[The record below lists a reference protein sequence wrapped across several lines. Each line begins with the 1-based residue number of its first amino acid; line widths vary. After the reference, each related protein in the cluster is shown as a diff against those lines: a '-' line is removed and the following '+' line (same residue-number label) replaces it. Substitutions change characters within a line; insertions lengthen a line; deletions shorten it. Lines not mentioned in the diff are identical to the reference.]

1 MVGLFGISV
10 SAIRTL
16 TPSMTRVVVAGR
28 VLVVVF
34 MAQRSAASSSFAP
47 VETLAWSLAPGSS
60 LRELLGLRGCRQGG
74 ALGCPS
80 WQEMAFARAVFVASE
95 IHVQRV
101 PAVNAD
107 HIVRCR
113 SG

>member
-34 MAQRSAASSSFAP
+34 MAQRSATTSSFAP

-60 LRELLGLRGCRQGG
+60 LRELLGLRGCRQRRCVGLSVHG
-74 ALGCPS
+74 LLLLSRRKPS
-80 WQEMAFARAVFVASE
+80 PSPWPLTLPIA
-95 IHVQRV
+95 
-101 PAVNAD
+101 PA
-107 HIVRCR
+107 
-113 SG
+113 